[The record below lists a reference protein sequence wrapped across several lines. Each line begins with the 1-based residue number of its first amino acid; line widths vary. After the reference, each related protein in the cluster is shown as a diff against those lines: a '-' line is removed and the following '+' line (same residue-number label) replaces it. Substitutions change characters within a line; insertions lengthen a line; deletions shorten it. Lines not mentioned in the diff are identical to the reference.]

1 MRLTGTAMLRH
12 AALASVVLTLSVP
25 AHAAEPATL
34 ASLKTE
40 SRGVTPVTGA
50 GEHFTWMLL
59 DQIRY
64 GLERDHR
71 VQLDLIGRES
81 MLGHGCNQGIKMARQ
96 NRPGRETFGF
106 VCCPLDKAE
115 VDKEQLT
122 VHPIAREPLVIL
134 VNKANPVSDIPV
146 EKVRAIFR
154 GEIRNWKEVG
164 GPDRPIVL
172 VLRPHCPQR
181 PGHWK
186 TILPS
191 VEAFR
196 KDRIEVKS
204 EAEVVQGV
212 SDFPE
217 GMGNIGSTW
226 DFADKHRVKIITLGG
241 IAPTAANLANGSY
254 PFYQE
259 QSIVTH
265 GPVSPA
271 LAGMIRDI
279 QHGAAFREV
288 AKKYELLPLAGA
300 P

>member
-1 MRLTGTAMLRH
+1 MPLFQRFVPPSAAMAVGLLLIGV
-12 AALASVVLTLSVP
+12 A
-25 AHAAEPATL
+25 AHAAEPTTL
-34 ASLKTE
+34 AAVKAE
-40 SRGVTPVTGA
+40 SRGPTAITGA

-59 DQIRY
+59 DQIRPE
-64 GLERDHR
+64 LERDHK
-71 VQLDLIGRES
+71 VQLELIGRES
-81 MLGHGCNQGIKMARQ
+81 MLGHGCTQGIKMARQ

-115 VDKEQLT
+115 IEKEQLT

-134 VNKANPVSDIPV
+134 VNKSNPVSDIPV

-164 GPDRPIVL
+164 GADKPIVL

-191 VEAFR
+191 VEQFR
-196 KDRIEVKS
+196 KDRIDVKS

-217 GMGNIGSTW
+217 GFGNIGSTW
-226 DFADKHRVKIITLGG
+226 NFDDKHKVKIITLGG

-265 GPVSPA
+265 GTVSPA
-271 LAGMIRDI
+271 LGGMIRDI
-279 QHGAAFREV
+279 QRGTAFREV
-288 AKKYELLPLAGA
+288 AKKYELLPLAGT